1 MQQLYENYGKNDSR
15 KIAKVKLLYSDLNLQ
30 AAYSEYEEKSH
41 AEIQRLIQEVKDIPK
56 DVYLNF
62 VKRIYKRDK

>member
-1 MQQLYENYGKNDSR
+1 VIAACIVLLEMQQLYENYGKNDSR

-41 AEIQRLIQEVKDIPK
+41 AEIQRLIQEVR
-56 DVYLNF
+56 L
-62 VKRIYKRDK
+62 